1 MNPFTIG
8 HAACCLIAALLL
20 SPRLTSPGQFV
31 GAGHLSRAADLASLL
46 FVVAFVVTF
55 FRRRVGAAVAFAGC
69 LLWAPSVFYLAA
81 RTPSVPHVLSV
92 LVLLVTIPVSLA
104 NARSNTIAP
113 TVGESTYLNAFT
125 ISQGAC
131 CLLASL
137 LLSPLLDEPGEF
149 VGGRVTGPLFHMA
162 DLAWLLFMVAF
173 VAMFFRRRVGAT
185 IALGGCLLWAPLVF
199 YLAARAPSAPQ
210 ALNVLALL
218 ATIYASVAN
227 ARTKDLVGPIGSNGS
242 GPDRQ

>member
-8 HAACCLIAALLL
+8 QAGCCLVAALLL
-20 SPRLTSPGQFV
+20 SPLLDEPGEFV
-31 GAGHLSRAADLASLL
+31 GAGHLFRGADLASLL
-46 FVVAFVVTF
+46 FVVAFLATL
-55 FRRRVGAAVAFAGC
+55 FRRRVGAAVALAGC

-81 RTPSVPHVLSV
+81 RTPSLPHVLSG

-104 NARSNTIAP
+104 NARSNTYGP

-131 CLLASL
+131 CLLAAL

-149 VGGRVTGPLFHMA
+149 VGGRVTGLLFHMA
-162 DLAWLLFMVAF
+162 DLAWLFFVVAF
-173 VAMFFRRRVGAT
+173 VAMFFRRRVGAAV
-185 IALGGCLLWAPLVF
+185 ALGGCLLWAPLVF

-210 ALNVLALL
+210 VLNLLALL

-227 ARTKDLVGPIGSNGS
+227 ARSKDLVGPIGSNGL
-242 GPDRQ
+242 GPSK